1 MIPRLNI
8 DKARSWYWRT
18 FQKPKKENAFDRDT
32 YRRVVSGMVEY
43 IMDKVFEGNFVQL
56 SGGDSLGS
64 IGILGRKL
72 EPTLDEEGNI
82 KGLPIAWKKTYELWN
97 SNPEAKE
104 RKDKVYCFNENTDG
118 ISYNLVWIKRDAKL
132 KNKIFYNLTFC
143 KGNKRRLRRLCLIGD
158 VNQFSVRVVKQKLEN
173 A

>member
-104 RKDKVYCFNENTDG
+104 RKD
-118 ISYNLVWIKRDAKL
+118 IVWIKRDAKL